1 MTSPDIDID
10 ESLREQS
17 KLLLRK
23 LKDRQGKLQNIVN
36 ISSLS
41 DKNGITASITP
52 KASKGCVDSITN
64 LKEKFDSSLEKTVDK
79 GGKVGKEKLLSLNK
93 TSKRDK
99 DRVKLTR
106 LDNNKENL
114 DEIYGKKS
122 MKSKEVNIR
131 SKSPI
136 SRDTNFES
144 SITAESLALNELK
157 AEINGLESGTFDA
170 SETCAKRVET
180 PNTVRRRKIIDKNVH
195 VGGNANLNESEILRE
210 CEEDFPRLNF
220 SYSNVDDTDLAY
232 LQDKFSSETEPKV
245 IDDEIPV
252 RDIGLEETEVKGYS
266 SRLENPGNSRKIAKF
281 IRETGKPKSILLSTS
296 QRQNK
301 VIFSKIIYNLYQSCG
316 VESHTSTIL
325 FTVSLRLLNLSRLM
339 TKPTKTVRP
348 V

>member
-1 MTSPDIDID
+1 MTSPDIGID

-52 KASKGCVDSITN
+52 KASKGDVDSITN

-114 DEIYGKKS
+114 DETYGKKS
-122 MKSKEVNIR
+122 MKSKEVNVR
-131 SKSPI
+131 SKSPV
-136 SRDTNFES
+136 SRDTNLES

-170 SETCAKRVET
+170 SETYAKRVET
-180 PNTVRRRKIIDKNVH
+180 PNTIRRRKIIDKNIH
-195 VGGNANLNESEILRE
+195 VGGSANLNESEILRE

-232 LQDKFSSETEPKV
+232 LQDKFSFETEPKV
-245 IDDEIPV
+245 IGDEIPV
-252 RDIGLEETEVKGYS
+252 RDFGLEETEVKGYS

-316 VESHTSTIL
+316 VESYTSTIL
-325 FTVSLRLLNLSRLM
+325 FTVSLRLLNLSCLM
-339 TKPTKTVRP
+339 TPTK
-348 V
+348 